1 MATRVKFAIPER
13 EIENTGITFRR
24 DVDSVL
30 HGELTIRQ
38 NQVDWRP
45 SGNEF
50 IFRVSWRQFADF
62 AQSNGKRVRPK
73 TTAVKPRKKLKTV
86 SP

>member
-1 MATRVKFAIPER
+1 VATRVKFAIPER

-24 DVDSVL
+24 DVNSEL

-50 IFRVSWRQFADF
+50 IFRVTWRQFADF
-62 AQSNGKRVRPK
+62 AQEKGKRMRPK
-73 TTAVKPRKKLKTV
+73 ATVVKPRKKLKPV
-86 SP
+86 GA